1 MKLECRSTYCA
12 SKLQIRTVYCYQE
25 IGGGG
30 RGEGF
35 ALEKKSRIEWGHTYT
50 Q

>member
-30 RGEGF
+30 GGR
-35 ALEKKSRIEWGHTYT
+35 ALH
-50 Q
+50 